1 MKIKISGQA
10 LVPYYRQLLPVFN
23 LFKQKNCE
31 LIFVTT
37 RAQDTSWASPKNT
50 KRGYFQICQNM
61 NQSLCIFLN
70 LL

>member
-37 RAQDTSWASPKNT
+37 RAQDTSLTSPNIFISVKT
-50 KRGYFQICQNM
+50 
-61 NQSLCIFLN
+61 CIFLN
-70 LL
+70 IL

>member
-1 MKIKISGQA
+1 MKIEISGQA

-37 RAQDTSWASPKNT
+37 RAQDTSWASPKT
-50 KRGYFQICQNM
+50 SRVD
-61 NQSLCIFLN
+61 IFKYVKT
-70 LL
+70 